1 MKNLHI
7 KLFFYTLSLAM
18 IGCAKV
24 DDQAVSLAKVEVA
37 KFMKDPESAKFTE
50 VFTVDITPRDE
61 GEFMFGV
68 CGMVNGKNAFGAY
81 AGAERFAAQMII
93 DKNKSIRLMYAEIDR
108 KSDSRDGLL
117 NFDKLYWNNSCVKKS
132 DLKEQ

>member
-18 IGCAKV
+18 IGCTKV

-37 KFMKDPESAKFTE
+37 KLLKDPESAKFTE
-50 VFTVDITPRDE
+50 VFTVDLTPRKD
-61 GEFMFGV
+61 GEFSMGV

-81 AGAERFAAQMII
+81 GGAIRFASKILVRQDKSTVLII
-93 DKNKSIRLMYAEIDR
+93 ADIDNESNSEKSI
-108 KSDSRDGLL
+108 
-117 NFDKLYWNNSCVKKS
+117 FDDLYWNRFCRHNTTLSRNG
-132 DLKEQ
+132 